1 MTRRV
6 TAVAAGRYRVAA
18 RVPGVDVDVSP
29 SVLDF
34 SHAGQTRTFRVT
46 FTPTTASYDK
56 AATGFLTWKGKRG
69 AVRIPLAVTPRALE
83 APAQVAGTGSS
94 GQVRFRVTSGA
105 TGPFTAVASGLA
117 TGSTANRVP
126 DAQPELRLSRPAHP
140 RHEGGTLHGPRSSDS
155 GANLDLYV
163 YQYDANAVARLVGQS
178 TGPSSS
184 ESFVV
189 PKPSSSDSTSTSPVA
204 GDYALQVVNAGN
216 APGTTSTSFT
226 AQTGLVQAAGGVGS
240 FTVEPSQTEATAGE
254 PFVLTARWSGVEQSV
269 PVRGLGRVPRAGR
282 ARSSRSTDARPGRS
296 SGQALED
303 DPAAVMN
310 WGCCCSYGR

>member
-18 RVPGVDVDVSP
+18 RVSGVDVDVSP

-46 FTPTTASYDK
+46 FTPTTTSYDK

-94 GQVRFRVTSGA
+94 GQVRFRVTSGTSRA
-105 TGPFTAVASGLA
+105 LHRGRQWSGHRQP
-117 TGSTANRVP
+117 ANRVP

-140 RHEGGTLHGPRSSDS
+140 RRRRRHASRCGSSDS

-226 AQTGLVQAAGGVGS
+226 AQTGWSKLPAAWGAS
-240 FTVEPSQTEATAGE
+240 
-254 PFVLTARWSGVEQSV
+254 RWS
-269 PVRGLGRVPRAGR
+269 PRRPRPPRAS
-282 ARSSRSTDARPGRS
+282 RSS
-296 SGQALED
+296 
-303 DPAAVMN
+303 
-310 WGCCCSYGR
+310 